1 MKTTKWS
8 VLIALAFLLVFVAGV
23 KAADQRW
30 LMAQEESG
38 ITQQGSEEM
47 APATSAPE
55 QGSEEM
61 APATSAPEQGNE
73 EMAPATSTPEQGS
86 EEMGPATST
95 PQEE

>member
-30 LMAQEESG
+30 LMAQEEST

-47 APATSAPE
+47 APATSAPD
-55 QGSEEM
+55 
-61 APATSAPEQGNE
+61 QGNE
-73 EMAPATSTPEQGS
+73 EIAPTSSANLSILGS
-86 EEMGPATST
+86 TRTSDLRYGVFC
-95 PQEE
+95 PINSY